1 MGAVTVGLALSLLTA
16 CGGSGAG
23 GTQPTR
29 TATIT
34 QTVPSPQSTA
44 TQPPATQPS
53 AARPSAQQGVVPN
66 VVGLNHQLAQDT
78 MQAAG
83 FYFLTEEDATGQG
96 RLLINDRNWVVVS
109 QQPAGGTK
117 APPDTKI
124 VLRSKKIGE

>member
-1 MGAVTVGLALSLLTA
+1 MVTQRWWAAGLAGFLLVA
-16 CGGSGAG
+16 CGAPGPADSK
-23 GTQPTR
+23 P
-29 TATIT
+29 TATSAT
-34 QTVPSPQSTA
+34 TA
-44 TQPPATQPS
+44 TTTQSPAPP
-53 AARPSAQQGVVPN
+53 PSAQTGVVPN

-109 QQPAGGTK
+109 QAPAAGTH

-124 VLRSKKIGE
+124 TLRSKKIGE